1 MLWRRDIK
9 MQNKTIKTTKVENA
23 WGKKKTFQKHFAF
36 KRSRPTTTFLL

>member
-9 MQNKTIKTTKVENA
+9 MQNKTTKVENA
-23 WGKKKTFQKHFAF
+23 WGKKKLFRNTFAF